1 MNSDLIPA
9 PKNTGIE
16 TAASATAAL
25 AKATIEAKF
34 VIALRPEG
42 RRQIDTV
49 RESILEACRRPLF
62 AQSARW
68 RKIQGRKEV
77 NGQWED
83 NWIEGW
89 TIRFA
94 ETAIQSW
101 KNLDISTIVAFED
114 EDKRIIRTVV
124 TDLESNIS
132 YTEDSVIEKK
142 VERSSVRDGQIVLG
156 ERKNTKG
163 KTVYIVRATEDEIA
177 NRINSAR
184 SKAIRNS
191 GLRMIPSDILEEAL
205 EQVLETKESAKR
217 NEDVAKAVPKLLAA
231 FGTQGVSRD
240 QIKAFLK
247 CDPEKMTADQLEQMR
262 EMFSAIKEK
271 TATWADFEVV
281 DPGPTIDIGPAATTT
296 PTPTPTPTPE
306 PKPAATVPPPEPAK
320 PKGPSVYLTA
330 LRTNIKRENIDEAKL
345 IKVIHG
351 MRRETE
357 GTKTLEQIDAYPNV
371 IKEIIASWQ
380 EVSAILKDQK

>member
-94 ETAIQSW
+94 ETAIQAW
-101 KNLDISTIVAFED
+101 KNLDVSTIVAFED

-142 VERSSVRDGQIVLG
+142 VERSSVRDGQLVLG

-205 EQVLETKESAKR
+205 EQVLETKEAAKR

-247 CDPEKMTADQLEQMR
+247 CEPEKMTADQLEQMR

-281 DPGPTIDIGPAATTT
+281 EPGTTIDIGPTASATT
-296 PTPTPTPTPE
+296 PTQAPTPEPKAATPTPTPE
-306 PKPAATVPPPEPAK
+306 PSK

-330 LRTNIKRENIDEAKL
+330 LRTNIKRENIDESKL
-345 IKVIHG
+345 VKVIHG

-371 IKEIIASWQ
+371 IKDIIANWQ
-380 EVSAILKDQK
+380 EVTAILKDQK